1 MTHNATLEKLTENKI
16 AQVAGDIAAMVK
28 LQGLTFEAAAL
39 IVFQKTILRGPNWEA
54 AKQKCLE
61 ELK

>member
-1 MTHNATLEKLTENKI
+1 MTHNATLEKLAENQI
-16 AQVAGDIAAMVK
+16 ARVGGDIAAMVK

-39 IVFQKTILRGPNWEA
+39 IVFQKTTLRGQNWEA

-61 ELK
+61 QLK